1 MISYAL
7 AFHLKALTFSHDHY
21 YSADQK
27 IRGKIIIDH
36 KRGEENAFGG
46 FIEGLAAM
54 LTSAS
59 FPSAPICS
67 FSFKYFEI

>member
-36 KRGEENAFGG
+36 KSGEEK
-46 FIEGLAAM
+46 
-54 LTSAS
+54 
-59 FPSAPICS
+59 PSIGP